1 MKNYCLNDVYKTLNM
16 KHKIHYKF
24 CSEQTESVSI
34 LIY

>member
-16 KHKIHYKF
+16 RYKIHYKF
-24 CSEQTESVSI
+24 YSEQTESVDM